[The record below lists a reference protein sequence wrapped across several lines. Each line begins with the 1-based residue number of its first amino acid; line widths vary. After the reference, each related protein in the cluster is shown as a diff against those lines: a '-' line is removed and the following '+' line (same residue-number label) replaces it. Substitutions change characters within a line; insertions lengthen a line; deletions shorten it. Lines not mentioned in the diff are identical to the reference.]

1 MKNKILISC
10 LAFIL
15 FFPAVNF
22 AQLES
27 FKLDDT
33 TGFLKDL
40 SVIRN
45 KYHSLSFS
53 GYLQVQYQYADTSGI
68 QTYNGGNFSAACNN
82 RFMIRR
88 GRFRMDYERKTET
101 GFTKYYFGLQF
112 DGSERGVN
120 IRDMFGRIY
129 ENKFHDFVVTI
140 GMFNRP
146 FGNELNYSSVLRE
159 SPERGRMS
167 QILMN
172 TERDLG
178 AMISFEPQDKK
189 SKWYPLKID
198 AGVFNGEGLTG
209 PAEYDKF
216 KDFISR
222 ISLRKTEIAKKIFL
236 SGGISYLNGGFRNGS
251 KYNYSATDNGMGEM
265 LMLPDTSIK
274 NIEMKAPRIYH
285 GADMQLS
292 FDNPLGKTEIRGE
305 YVFGTQSAT
314 YATSVT
320 PGIPPLNKT
329 GKADSVFTRNFNGAY
344 FYLLHTF
351 LKKHE
356 IFLKYD
362 WYDPNTKVSGSHI
375 NPSQS
380 FGAADVRYNTF
391 GCGYILYLNENVK
404 FVFYFE
410 HPMNEKTSHISG
422 YGADRK
428 DNTYTCR
435 VQFRF

>member
-1 MKNKILISC
+1 MTNKIWIPC
-10 LAFIL
+10 IIFFL
-15 FFPAVNF
+15 FFQTVSY

-27 FKLDDT
+27 YKLEDT
-33 TGFLKDL
+33 SGFFRDL
-40 SVIRN
+40 SQIRS

-53 GYLQVQYQYADTSGI
+53 GYLQFQYQYADTSGI
-68 QTYNGGNFSAACNN
+68 QTYNGGNFSPSCDN

-88 GRFRMDYERKTET
+88 GRFRMDYERKTVAD
-101 GFTKYYFGLQF
+101 FTKYYFGLQF

-129 ENKFHDFVVTI
+129 ENKFNLFVLTLGV
-140 GMFNRP
+140 FNRP
-146 FGNELNYSSVLRE
+146 FGYELNYSSVFRE

-178 AMISFEPQDKK
+178 AMVSFEPQDKK

-198 AGVFNGEGLTG
+198 AGIFNGEGLTG
-209 PAEYDKF
+209 PIEYDKF

-222 ISLRKTEIAKKIFL
+222 ISFRKTEIIKKVFL
-236 SGGISYLNGGFRNGS
+236 SGSVSYLSGGFRNGS
-251 KYNYSATDNGMGEM
+251 KYNYNAEVNPAGYIFMQ
-265 LMLPDTSIK
+265 PDTSIK
-274 NIEMKAPRIYH
+274 NIEKKTPRIYY

-292 FDNPLGKTEIRGE
+292 FENMLGKTELRGE
-305 YVFGTQSAT
+305 YIFGKQSAT
-314 YATSVT
+314 YATSAT
-320 PGIPPLNKT
+320 PGTPALNKG
-329 GKADSVFTRNFNGAY
+329 GKADSIFTRNFNGAY

-351 LKKHE
+351 LKKHQVF
-356 IFLKYD
+356 IKYD

-380 FGAADVRYNTF
+380 FGAADIRYNTF
-391 GCGYILYLNENVK
+391 GCGYIIYLNDNLK
-404 FVFYFE
+404 FVFYYE
-410 HPMNEKTSHISG
+410 HPMNEKTSNIAG
-422 YGADRK
+422 YNRDLK
-428 DNTYTCR
+428 DDTYTCR